1 MRKTKNGVMILFL
14 SVERRSASLRT
25 SLKIG
30 SAYLPLL
37 RIQAEDILS
46 LLLIANTKIVLA
58 IRPCTVQSLE
68 PLPLLLRVLVVFL
81 KREIMYIAL
90 HMRKICRAG
99 GDESTLDQGYSKRSY
114 FL

>member
-14 SVERRSASLRT
+14 SVERRSASLCT

-30 SAYLPLL
+30 SAYLPLF

-68 PLPLLLRVLVVFL
+68 PFPLLLRVLVVFL
-81 KREIMYIAL
+81 KCEIMYIAL
-90 HMRKICRAG
+90 HVRKICRAG
-99 GDESTLDQGYSKRSY
+99 GDESTLDQGYSKRWY
-114 FL
+114 FS